1 MNTKELSPL
10 FTVDISPAAISREK
24 EKGRALRRT
33 QWWQRKLAKGIC
45 HYCGKTLSPG
55 QLTMDHIVPLVR
67 GGRSTRGN
75 VVPACKQCNSRK
87 KYLLPTEWDEYLKAL
102 STDGDDQRISTIEVF
117 EDC

>member
-1 MNTKELSPL
+1 MYTKELPSP
-10 FTVDISPAAISREK
+10 FIIDASPAAINREK

-45 HYCGKTLSPG
+45 HYCGKTVSPG

-67 GGRSTRGN
+67 GGKSSRGN

-87 KYLLPTEWDEYLKAL
+87 KYLLPTEWDEYLESL
-102 STDGDDQRISTIEVF
+102 STDSDDQRISANEIS